1 MLLHALAVLAPLAA
15 IPAEDGVPVLN
26 VTPGETGR
34 IVLVRSVGNLIT
46 DGPRFLQ
53 AMTAS
58 GVKGH
63 PVCMLV
69 GDELTLP
76 QIDLLNRLAVAE
88 IVSVGEPPDDIAPY
102 VTRKQ
107 TKEMQHDQA
116 QQHDR

>member
-69 GDELTLP
+69 GRRITV
-76 QIDLLNRLAVAE
+76 RAVAARHR
-88 IVSVGEPPDDIAPY
+88 VG
-102 VTRKQ
+102 
-107 TKEMQHDQA
+107 
-116 QQHDR
+116 